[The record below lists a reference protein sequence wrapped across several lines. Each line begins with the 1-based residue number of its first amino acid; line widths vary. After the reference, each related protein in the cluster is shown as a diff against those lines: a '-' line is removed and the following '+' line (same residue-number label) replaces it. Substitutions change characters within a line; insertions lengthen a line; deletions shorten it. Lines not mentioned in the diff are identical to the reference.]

1 MKKKPFGYWNIK
13 ENCLNEAKK
22 FTNKTQWMIKS
33 SGSYK
38 SAERNNWIKECI
50 EHMTPL
56 GGHFRKMVYCFVF
69 PDKSVYVGITGN
81 ENRRKN
87 EHLTKTYF
95 NTHNSKV
102 TAVMNHIKK
111 TNLTPKYKKITDYI
125 PAIESQKIESLVIEK
140 YRKKGYNIL
149 NVARAG
155 SLGSIKIIPKKE
167 TCIEDAKKYNLKS
180 KWVEK
185 SRALCEISK
194 LHGWYEECISHM
206 EKPFIW
212 TKELCVESAKK
223 YKNIITWRKNCWTA
237 YTISRKNK
245 WLDECTIHMK
255 KNIKWTKELCMEDAK
270 KYNARGEWQKKSP
283 SAYVTSRKN
292 KWLDECFPPKIRIE
306 V

>member
-1 MKKKPFGYWNIK
+1 
-13 ENCLNEAKK
+13 
-22 FTNKTQWMIKS
+22 
-33 SGSYK
+33 
-38 SAERNNWIKECI
+38 
-50 EHMTPL
+50 
-56 GGHFRKMVYCFVF
+56 
-69 PDKSVYVGITGN
+69 
-81 ENRRKN
+81 
-87 EHLTKTYF
+87 
-95 NTHNSKV
+95 
-102 TAVMNHIKK
+102 
-111 TNLTPKYKKITDYI
+111 
-125 PAIESQKIESLVIEK
+125 
-140 YRKKGYNIL
+140 
-149 NVARAG
+149 
-155 SLGSIKIIPKKE
+155 
-167 TCIEDAKKYNLKS
+167 
-180 KWVEK
+180 
-185 SRALCEISK
+185 
-194 LHGWYEECISHM
+194 M